1 LEGKGI
7 VTTAGQALASPQGH
21 SPGCW

>member
-7 VTTAGQALASPQGH
+7 VTTAG
-21 SPGCW
+21 